1 MHALRAR
8 AVAAAAAAAAAA
20 LGGGGV
26 VVMMAAEERE
36 PVKPPLKLLSGSAH
50 PKLAAQIAEQ
60 LGVPLGLCAT
70 SRFNDGEVS
79 IRLDESVRGA
89 DVFIIQ
95 PTCSPVNDSLMEL
108 LLMVSTARRSSA
120 STITAVVP
128 YFGYKRSVGRPLTK
142 LGGHEQGYDTPV
154 AASEVATMLEVMGVD
169 RVITVEFYP
178 PGHGQTDGFFKEPN
192 TTIDNLE
199 VTDVAVK
206 HFCSKQYERPLV
218 IISPNPEFV
227 QKAHDFARGMR
238 DYAVRFGRPLE
249 VRVALALKPSSAS
262 DRMYGSSGNLE
273 ILGDVEGCDVV
284 IVDDVIDTGRTLR
297 TTSRRLKECG
307 AERIFV
313 FATHGLF
320 NGDCLRM
327 LDGCAIDEIVVTDT
341 IPAFE
346 ANENMPTEKVV
357 RLGVA
362 TRLAQAISDVYQRRS
377 IQYLSYREDT
387 DIGRY
392 YGQDSQI
399 DVADVEEDADRVVEL
414 GEEEGEGATA
424 QA

>member
-1 MHALRAR
+1 
-8 AVAAAAAAAAAA
+8 
-20 LGGGGV
+20 
-26 VVMMAAEERE
+26 
-36 PVKPPLKLLSGSAH
+36 
-50 PKLAAQIAEQ
+50 
-60 LGVPLGLCAT
+60 
-70 SRFNDGEVS
+70 
-79 IRLDESVRGA
+79 
-89 DVFIIQ
+89 
-95 PTCSPVNDSLMEL
+95 
-108 LLMVSTARRSSA
+108 
-120 STITAVVP
+120 
-128 YFGYKRSVGRPLTK
+128 
-142 LGGHEQGYDTPV
+142 
-154 AASEVATMLEVMGVD
+154 MLEVMGVD

-238 DYAVRFGRPLE
+238 DSAVRFGRPLE